1 MAIFQA
7 SVLKK
12 FLNQLDIQVVGS
24 AYKQYVSYFHD
35 STIQQNIRESKEEQ
49 FQAKFLDELFVNIL
63 GYTLNPQPNFNL
75 TTEFKNIKNSRKADG
90 AILLNGDAIAVI
102 ELKGTKTRDLESI
115 RQQAFDYK
123 ANQPGCVYV
132 ITSNFE
138 KLRFYINNAVDFE
151 EFDLFSM
158 SYKEFELLYL
168 CLHQTHLLNHTPLK
182 IKEASIHEEEAIT
195 KKFYADYSLFKRELF
210 RDIVKKNIR
219 NPELRDLEEA
229 TGKKVLFKKTQKLLD
244 RFLFIFF
251 GEDRGLLPPNSIS
264 KILEQYDSLK
274 KMDAYAPLYERYKK
288 YFAYL
293 NEGWKDQDYEIYAY
307 NGGLFKPDPVLDT
320 IIIDDE
326 LLYKHTALLTKYDF
340 ESQVDVNILGHIFEH
355 SLNEI
360 ESVNA
365 EIDGVEFDKQ
375 KTKRKKDGVFYTPKY
390 ITKYIVDNT
399 VGKLC
404 QEKKQELDI
413 REEEYFKGSKNRPKT
428 TLIKLDEKLETYRA
442 WLLELTICDPA
453 CGSGAFLNQ
462 ALEFLIAEHRWIDE
476 MSSKLH
482 GGGLVFPDIENS
494 ILEKN
499 IYGVDL
505 NDESVEIAKLSLWLR
520 TAQIGRKLTSL
531 NDNIKCGNSL
541 IDVKAVAGDK
551 AFNWEREFPEV
562 FAKGGFDVVIGNPPY
577 VKLEAIKDVSEQLS
591 KRGFETYDKR
601 GDLYVLFV
609 ERGFQIAKE
618 KGLIS
623 YIMPNKWLQAG
634 YGKNLRSFMLRKR
647 LLSLIDFGDIQ
658 IFEGATT
665 YPVIFI
671 AQDAEPNKTFQAS
684 VLKKNGAFDFESNV
698 NTNTKHFDLTSFSA
712 ETWVIS
718 SNEDLNLLERL
729 NDNYPR
735 LIEFINGGANYGIK
749 TGLTEA
755 FIIDGATKN
764 KIIQSD
770 PKSEKL
776 IRPVLRGR
784 DISPWYAHDE
794 DFFIICT
801 FPALQIN
808 IDDFLGIKNHL
819 LSFGIERLEQS
830 GKKGSRKKTS
840 NKWFETQ
847 DTIAYYADFERPK
860 IMYQRF
866 QVKPCFIFDE
876 QGLYCNDSMWI
887 IPTDNKALL
896 GILNS
901 KMGWWLITKY
911 CTQIQNGCQLIW
923 KYFGQIPIPKAV
935 ESQPE
940 LTQLVEKIIELTAQ
954 ISNKTEKFSKYLSS
968 QFTLDKLTTKLQ
980 SWHELT
986 FAQFITE
993 LNAAIKKAGGNKLSK
1008 LDEMEWMELFE
1019 AKKKEAQELKSEIE
1033 RVDGEIDGMVYGL
1046 YGLTEEEVRIVEG
1059 N

>member
-35 STIQQNIRESKEEQ
+35 GVIQQNIRESKEEQ

-102 ELKGTKTRDLESI
+102 ELKSTKTRDLESI

-158 SYKEFELLYL
+158 SYKDFELLYL
-168 CLHQTHLLNHTPLK
+168 CLHRTHLLNHTPLK

-244 RFLFIFF
+244 RFLFILF
-251 GEDRGLLPPNSIS
+251 GEDRGLLPPNSIY

-288 YFAYL
+288 YFSYL
-293 NEGWKDQDYEIYAY
+293 NEGWKGQEYEIYAY

-320 IIIDDE
+320 IKIDDE
-326 LLYKHTALLTKYDF
+326 LLYKHTAHLTKYDF

-577 VKLEAIKDVSEQLS
+577 VRAELLKDYIGYLQKYKVFNSASDLFAYFYELGTRVIKPQFGIMGYISNTFDKTTAGKVL
-591 KRGFETYDKR
+591 RDYLVRETKFDI
-601 GDLYVLFV
+601 YV
-609 ERGFQIAKE
+609 
-618 KGLIS
+618 
-623 YIMPNKWLQAG
+623 
-634 YGKNLRSFMLRKR
+634 
-647 LLSLIDFGDIQ
+647 DFTEVQ
-658 IFEGATT
+658 VFEGATT
-665 YPVIFI
+665 YPIILTLQNNKPQEKASFRYIKIPKKNQSSVIDIDLQDFVGVSQKSLS
-671 AQDAEPNKTFQAS
+671 QDAWSFLSRDENKLFER
-684 VLKKNGAFDFESNV
+684 LKKLPTIRDVYG
-698 NTNTKHFDLTSFSA
+698 KCY
-712 ETWVIS
+712 
-718 SNEDLNLLERL
+718 RG
-729 NDNYPR
+729 
-735 LIEFINGGANYGIK
+735 LI
-749 TGLTEA
+749 TGLNEA
-755 FIIDGATKN
+755 FIVQGDWTKSEHLKSIYEGKEIKKWLTPKPTQSLILFESKWTRKNYGDGDEDLFFSKLRRDYPEIMNHLVQFEEQAKKRYDKGEYWWELRN
-764 KIIQSD
+764 CAYYDLFEKPKIIFPNLQNSNKFCLDSEGVYINAPAVFLPSD
-770 PKSEKL
+770 SK
-776 IRPVLRGR
+776 
-784 DISPWYAHDE
+784 
-794 DFFIICT
+794 T
-801 FPALQIN
+801 
-808 IDDFLGIKNHL
+808 L
-819 LSFGIERLEQS
+819 LS
-830 GKKGSRKKTS
+830 
-840 NKWFETQ
+840 
-847 DTIAYYADFERPK
+847 
-860 IMYQRF
+860 
-866 QVKPCFIFDE
+866 
-876 QGLYCNDSMWI
+876 
-887 IPTDNKALL
+887 
-896 GILNS
+896 ILNS
-901 KMGWWLITKY
+901 K
-911 CTQIQNGCQLIW
+911 LIW
-923 KYFGQIPIPKAV
+923 KFLESICVVRSGGYIEVKPQYFEQIPIPTLKNEEEFEKNADIILK
-935 ESQPE
+935 STNDLNTIDLSFKRF
-940 LTQLVEKIIELTAQ
+940 LTKN
-954 ISNKTEKFSKYLSS
+954 ISSDVLSR
-968 QFTLDKLTTKLQ
+968 KLQ
-980 SWHELT
+980 SWYTLE
-986 FAQFITE
+986 FDDFIKE
-993 LNAAIKKAGGNKLSK
+993 LNKAIKAAGGNKLSK

-1033 RVDGEIDGMVYGL
+1033 RVDREIDGMVYEL
-1046 YGLTEEEVRIVEG
+1046 YGLTEEEVKIVEQ